1 MKTYTVTIKVPHYYD
16 YKIQAN
22 TKQEAKEIVLS
33 DDFLEQS
40 CDDLIDWST
49 QEIEEISEDK

>member
-22 TKQEAKEIVLS
+22 TEQEAKEIVLD
-33 DDFLEQS
+33 DDF
-40 CDDLIDWST
+40 CDDSGYDFIDWKS
-49 QEIEEISEDK
+49 QKIDDVMEDK